1 MRPSQND
8 AWRVKVIDRSFVH
21 CQRRSRASYIYI
33 AAPYGG
39 QDFAVLADGA
49 LVEGP
54 RGGALAVNDAACD
67 GEPVHPPELDPVV
80 AESVQVRRGLERPLH
95 RSNPS

>member
-1 MRPSQND
+1 MEQQQEEEEE
-8 AWRVKVIDRSFVH
+8 AAH
-21 CQRRSRASYIYI
+21 C
-33 AAPYGG
+33 G

-54 RGGALAVNDAACD
+54 GRGALAVDGAAGD

-80 AESVQVRRGLERPLH
+80 AEPLQVRRGLERPLQ
-95 RSNPS
+95 RRPSASPSIQCQSDQVVNQAAD